1 MRQAV
6 ARRLVARQPVA
17 RRLAGG
23 LLVPALLA
31 PALLFFSGPAHA
43 HATAVGVGD
52 LLAGLLHVV
61 TGLEH
66 VLPILALGLLAG
78 RVRVA
83 VLGGWSASFIGAFLV
98 FAVLGAAGRSI
109 VPLPDPGTAL
119 PASGALLGLWLA
131 LSPRP
136 GRVAWIAVALVV
148 GALHGLG
155 NGQARTDAMSLPAF
169 VAGAALGAQAIAG
182 IAMLVADAASAS
194 RRQAVDI
201 ALRALGSWIA
211 AIGVLVVALAL
222 R

>member
-1 MRQAV
+1 V
-6 ARRLVARQPVA
+6 AA
-17 RRLAGG
+17 AGLGGAG
-23 LLVPALLA
+23 LLLVCE
-31 PALLFFSGPAHA
+31 PAHA

-83 VLGGWSASFIGAFLV
+83 ALGGWSAAFIVAFLL
-98 FAVLGAAGRSI
+98 FAVLGAAGWP
-109 VPLPDPGTAL
+109 VAPLPDPGVAL
-119 PASGALLGLWLA
+119 PASSAVLGLWLA

-136 GRVAWIAVALVV
+136 GRVAWVAVAIVV

-155 NGQARTDAMSLPAF
+155 NGLARGDGMSLPAF

-182 IAMLVADAASAS
+182 LAMLLADAACAS
-194 RRQAVDI
+194 GRQALDVG
-201 ALRALGSWIA
+201 LRAVGSWIA